1 MFWQS
6 LRPFFEWSYSSAV
19 AVWIRDSTWVF
30 AWLEVFHLLGMTVL
44 LGTVLVL
51 SLRLAGLAMQHQP
64 VARLAGEMSPWTSAG
79 LALTI
84 ATGSLMFASEAM
96 KCFESEPFRLKM
108 VFLFLAIIFH
118 FTLYRKV
125 SRTNEDHFRP
135 VLGKLAAGI
144 ALVLWFG
151 VGAAGRA
158 IAFF

>member
-6 LRPFFEWSYSSAV
+6 LRPFFEWSYGSAV

-30 AWLEVFHLLGMTVL
+30 AWLEVFHLLGLTVL

-51 SLRLAGLAMQHQP
+51 SLRLSGLAMQHQP
-64 VARLAGEMSPWTSAG
+64 VAQLAREMSPWSSAG
-79 LALTI
+79 LALMI
-84 ATGSLMFASEAM
+84 ATGSLMFSSEAM
-96 KCFESEPFRLKM
+96 KCFDSEPFRFKM

-125 SRTNEDHFRP
+125 SRTNEDRFRP

-158 IAFF
+158 IAFY